1 MSNIILIIKGL
12 IIGFAK
18 VMPGVSGAILA
29 LSMGVYDKGIMAII
43 NFFKDPKKN
52 FNFLFYLGLG
62 ILISIILGSRVV
74 YFLITNYYTMT
85 MFLFIGLIFGS
96 SSKLF
101 KKGDKTYKGIFITI
115 ITFIG
120 LTYLSLMNIH
130 NNIATSNSVYISVYI
145 YIISGLLDAFGMI
158 VPGISSTSLLMI
170 IGTYDNILYTISNIV
185 NYNNFISNMSIM
197 FPYLFG
203 IFIGIVITSILV
215 NYMFKK
221 HYNITFSFI
230 IGVILSNLL
239 LLTINIPINNIKD
252 LTIGILLLSLGS
264 FISYS
269 YGD

>member
-29 LSMGVYDKGIMAII
+29 LSMGVYDKGIMAIT

-101 KKGDKTYKGIFITI
+101 NKRDRTNKGLLITI

-120 LTYLSLMNIH
+120 LTYLSLINIH
-130 NNIATSNSVYISVYI
+130 NNINATNSFFI
-145 YIISGLLDAFGMI
+145 YVISGLLDAFGMI

-203 IFIGIVITSILV
+203 IFVGIVITSILV
-215 NYMFKK
+215 SYMFKK

>member
-29 LSMGVYDKGIMAII
+29 LSMGVYDKGIMAIT

-101 KKGDKTYKGIFITI
+101 NKRDRTNKGLLITI

-120 LTYLSLMNIH
+120 LTYLSLINIH
-130 NNIATSNSVYISVYI
+130 NNINATNSFFI
-145 YIISGLLDAFGMI
+145 YVISGLLDAFGMI

-185 NYNNFISNMSIM
+185 NYSNMSIM

>member
-29 LSMGVYDKGIMAII
+29 LSMGVYDKGIMAIT

-101 KKGDKTYKGIFITI
+101 NKRDRTNKGLLITI

-120 LTYLSLMNIH
+120 LTYLSLINIH
-130 NNIATSNSVYISVYI
+130 NNINATNSFFI
-145 YIISGLLDAFGMI
+145 YVISGLLDAFGMI

-185 NYNNFISNMSIM
+185 NYSNMSIM

-215 NYMFKK
+215 SYMFKK

-230 IGVILSNLL
+230 IGIILSNLL

-252 LTIGILLLSLGS
+252 LITGIILLSLGS